1 MKKHIALFA
10 LSAAALMGL
19 GACGEQGGSS
29 ESESSSSS
37 IIPDTSVKITVDAPE
52 GVTVN
57 FVDAPEKYYGG
68 ETVTFTVE
76 EDLDTQDVKDVK
88 VAGKVVAA
96 EDGKYTFTMPNV
108 DVTIEV
114 ELKTLGDKKVLEV
127 SDVDADTIPTLA
139 ADKYDDEESV
149 KAFAEQLKNVVE
161 NSDALQGD
169 YLREVSFEIENSP
182 IGTSGA
188 EFKGFS
194 HSSNINPGSG
204 KVLALTGNRLR
215 LELSAMTG
223 QAYQTYKAVAE
234 KGCYG
239 EDVYYTRYQRFS
251 GKNSA
256 YYGYQ
261 AQTDD
266 DDIQVYEVVDDDT
279 ADEDFDAKTMVK
291 ATDAITNGTSFGIG
305 KIFSDKIYVG
315 SSTSSLTYVSGGAF
329 RNKIHSVQTEVAD
342 DNKFYTLTVV
352 SHDENLLSSGT
363 VSQMT
368 NTIVVDGDG
377 FLKRLSCVV
386 EKFNADDYDAE
397 TGVVADTAV
406 STSKSYSNFNFE
418 RGFKHDDVKSFN
430 LEDLAMDDFEI
441 EVKATCSWKTTQYF
455 YSADADALTIEAG
468 TKISAV
474 ALDYSSKAAY
484 IPPKFLGTSD
494 EGFLG
499 KKSSSGDY
507 EVLKVGSTKLVF
519 DNWFGTQKEFDVTF
533 TEPAPAK
540 IKASFDKSVVLVDE
554 AITLTASV
562 EPAAA
567 SQDVVVALPAE
578 DPTESTLVDNE
589 NGTWTITPTKAGSSS
604 VTISSKNA
612 PEVTQTLNFT
622 VAAPATY
629 DGLIELLPSVTFFNK
644 DTKSTNYDTLNI
656 NFNAD
661 GTGKVVGASKYG
673 SGKYGSVVDFAW
685 TLDEATLDFTITQTD
700 GADSV
705 FIYDFIAVN
714 SASFKIK
721 AGKSE
726 STAVEVEV
734 FTATRVADLTTG
746 PWVDVTEY

>member
-29 ESESSSSS
+29 SESEPSSSS

-68 ETVTFTVE
+68 ETVTFTVD

-96 EDGKYTFTMPNV
+96 EDGQYTFTMPNV
-108 DVTIEV
+108 DVKIEV

-127 SDVDADTIPTLA
+127 GDVDTDTIPTLA

-161 NSDALQGD
+161 NSDALQSD

-182 IGTSGA
+182 IGTGGA

-204 KVLALTGNRLR
+204 KVLALADNRMR
-215 LELSAMTG
+215 LELSAVTG
-223 QAYQTYKAVAE
+223 VTYQTYKAVAE
-234 KGCYG
+234 KGYYG
-239 EDVYYTRYQRFS
+239 EGTYYTRYQKFS
-251 GKNSA
+251 GKNSS
-256 YYGYQ
+256 YYGYE

-266 DDIQVYEVVDDDT
+266 DDIKLYEVVSDET
-279 ADEDFDAKTMVK
+279 ADEDFDSKTMVK
-291 ATDAITNGTSFGIG
+291 EKDATTNATTFGIG

-315 SSTSSLTYVSGGAF
+315 TTSSSLTYASGGEF
-329 RNKIHSVQTEVAD
+329 RNKIHSVQTEVSS

-352 SHDENLLSSGT
+352 SHDENLLTSGT

-386 EKFNADDYDAE
+386 EKFASDDYDAE

-406 STSKSYSNFNFE
+406 SSSKSYSNFNFE
-418 RGFKHDDVKSFN
+418 RGFKHDDVKATK

-441 EVKATCSWKTTQYF
+441 EVKVAYSWRGAQYY
-455 YSADADALTIEAG
+455 YSADADAMTIEAG
-468 TKISAV
+468 TKISIV

-499 KKSSSGDY
+499 AKSSSGDY
-507 EVLKVGSTKLVF
+507 EVLKTGSTKLVF

-533 TEPAPAK
+533 VEPAPYK
-540 IKASFDKSVVLVDE
+540 IKASLDKSVVLADE
-554 AITLTASV
+554 TITLTASV
-562 EPAAA
+562 EPVAA
-567 SQDVVVALPAE
+567 SQELVVALPAD

-589 NGTWTITPTKAGSSS
+589 DGTWSITPTKAGNSS
-604 VTISSKNA
+604 VTVSSKIA
-612 PEVTQTLNFT
+612 PEISQTLNFA
-622 VAAPATY
+622 VAGPATY
-629 DGLIELLPSVTFFNK
+629 DGLIALLPTVTFYNT
-644 DTKSTNYDTLNI
+644 DTSKTNYDVMNI

-661 GTGKVVGASKYG
+661 GTGQVIGASRYGSKYG
-673 SGKYGSVVDFAW
+673 NVATFAW
-685 TLDEATLDFTITQTD
+685 TLDETTLDFTITQDD

-705 FIYDFIAVN
+705 YIYDFVAVN

-721 AGKSE
+721 AGTTE
-726 STAVEVEV
+726 AGAAEIEAFAGPRVE
-734 FTATRVADLTTG
+734 DLSKGGLDITSL
-746 PWVDVTEY
+746 